1 MTSREVEA
9 RRKKV
14 KRLIAQGAPPSEIA
28 VRLDVS
34 QRTVAR
40 DLDALEQE
48 VQALKQGDVDAVLRD
63 LLATFETLNTE
74 LWGLYHEA
82 ASKQVRYKALTEV
95 RRTKTEMVSMYQTL
109 GVLDRAADE
118 LRVSGETGPPI
129 EFVVEAF
136 DRDAEP
142 TADGE
147 GC

>member
-1 MTSREVEA
+1 M
-9 RRKKV
+9 
-14 KRLIAQGAPPSEIA
+14 
-28 VRLDVS
+28 
-34 QRTVAR
+34 
-40 DLDALEQE
+40 
-48 VQALKQGDVDAVLRD
+48 QALKQGDVDAVLRD

-82 ASKQVRYKALTEV
+82 ASKQVQYKALTEV
-95 RRTKTEMVSMYQTL
+95 RRTKTEMVSVYQTL

-118 LRVSGETGPPI
+118 FRVSGETGPPI